1 MVLNLCYRAALA
13 ADEELRVGMFVVS
26 LGARHKGVQPLN
38 PVHQPVF
45 DEKIQRPVDGGRH
58 GRFTGGF
65 KLVEQLIRRNRCWGA
80 QDQIQHF
87 AAQGGELR
95 AIPGA
100 KCFRR
105 RKLGGNI
112 GAGHGLYITDK
123 IRAGEGLMLFPPS
136 KFAAFDGFMKWP
148 D

>member
-1 MVLNLCYRAALA
+1 MVFNLCHRAALA
-13 ADEELRVGMFVVS
+13 ADEELRIRMFVVG

-38 PVHQPVF
+38 PVHQPVL
-45 DEKIQRPVDGGRH
+45 DKEVQRPVDGGRH

-65 KLVEQLIRRNRCWGA
+65 KLVEQLIRRNRRRGA

-95 AIPGA
+95 AILGA

-112 GAGHGLYITDK
+112 GAGHNPHIVDK
-123 IRAGEGLMLFPPS
+123 ASTGEGRSLVWAP
-136 KFAAFDGFMKWP
+136 
-148 D
+148 